1 MYESTTSFVA
11 LVINDRCLTITLN
24 RPDAMNA
31 LRPEMLETLANTF
44 EQAATDESLSVI
56 VLRGAGRAFS
66 AGVDLKVL
74 QGINPQAGKIG
85 ELFDQPAERMVKAMQ
100 ALPIPVIAQVHGA
113 CFTGALEIA
122 LHCDFIYATAD
133 TKFGDTHAKFGLRP
147 TWGMPQTLSRA
158 VGIRRARELS
168 FSART
173 ISGTEAKEWG
183 LVNEVYDSQET
194 MGREVVEL
202 AERIA
207 ANSRAAIA
215 AMRDMYAIAA
225 RELGLAKGLNVE
237 NAQSYPAI
245 TDTKERLS
253 GFGR

>member
-1 MYESTTSFVA
+1 MYNSATP
-11 LVINDRCLTITLN
+11 LVDLAVNNQCLTVTLN

-31 LRPEMLETLANTF
+31 LRPEMLETLANAF

-85 ELFDQPAERMVKAMQ
+85 DLFDQPAERMVKAMR

-147 TWGMPQTLSRA
+147 TWGMPLTLSRA
-158 VGIRRARELS
+158 VGMRRAKELS

-173 ISGTEAKEWG
+173 FSGTEAKGWG
-183 LVNEVYDSQET
+183 LVNEVFENQEALET
-194 MGREVVEL
+194 AVAEL
-202 AERIA
+202 AEQIA

-225 RELGLAKGLNVE
+225 QELGLTESLSVE

-245 TDTKERLS
+245 ADTNERLS
-253 GFGR
+253 EFG